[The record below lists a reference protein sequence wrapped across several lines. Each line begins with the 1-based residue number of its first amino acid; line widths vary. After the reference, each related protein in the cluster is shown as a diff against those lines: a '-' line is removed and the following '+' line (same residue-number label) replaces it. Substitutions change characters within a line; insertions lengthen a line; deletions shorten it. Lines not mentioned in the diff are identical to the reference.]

1 MCVCITKYTILGIS
15 IYLMIIIPI
24 DTLQDYSFTPNNEME
39 SLENPLA
46 EGKRRLENGEL
57 PTAVL
62 CFEAAVK
69 QDSSNAEAWQLLG
82 ITQAENEQVSLF
94 AFKNILSL

>member
-1 MCVCITKYTILGIS
+1 
-15 IYLMIIIPI
+15 
-24 DTLQDYSFTPNNEME
+24 ME
-39 SLENPLA
+39 EIENPLA

-69 QDSSNAEAWQLLG
+69 QDPSNAEAWQLLG
-82 ITQAENEQVSLF
+82 TTQAENEQVSFFIFIFNNNNNSFLY
-94 AFKNILSL
+94 I

>member
-1 MCVCITKYTILGIS
+1 M
-15 IYLMIIIPI
+15 
-24 DTLQDYSFTPNNEME
+24 FTPENEMD
-39 SLENPLA
+39 SIENPLE
-46 EGKRRLENGEL
+46 EGKRRLEGGEL

-69 QDSSNAEAWQLLG
+69 QDPSNAEAWQLLG

-94 AFKNILSL
+94 KS